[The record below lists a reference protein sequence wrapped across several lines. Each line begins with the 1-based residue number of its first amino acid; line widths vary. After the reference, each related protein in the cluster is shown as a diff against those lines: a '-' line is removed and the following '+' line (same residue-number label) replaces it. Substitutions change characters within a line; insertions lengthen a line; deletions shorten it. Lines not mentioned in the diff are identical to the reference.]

1 MDLRLAVFA
10 HCTEM
15 PTFNEESERP
25 VTIMR
30 PLQDYEEHCLIPLV
44 SKGNRDAF
52 EEVYHRYH
60 TALYQNILRFT
71 KDPTATE
78 DLVQDTFI
86 RFWQKRNSIR
96 ADKSLAGWLFVISY
110 HLSVNWLKRKLVD
123 AKAKK
128 QLTLLSVESDSLS
141 LYEQQMAL
149 LEQAILQLPPQ
160 KRRVLE
166 LCKLQGRSYKEAAQE
181 MNISSHTVKE
191 YLSGAMKVVRDY
203 AVTHPEYKSLAPL
216 LLVLFS

>member
-1 MDLRLAVFA
+1 
-10 HCTEM
+10 
-15 PTFNEESERP
+15 
-25 VTIMR
+25 MR
-30 PLQDYEEHCLIPLV
+30 PLQDYDEHCLIPLV
-44 SKGNRDAF
+44 CKGNRDAF

-60 TALYQNILRFT
+60 AALYQNILRFT
-71 KDPTATE
+71 KDHTVTE

-86 RFWQKRNSIR
+86 RFWQKRSSIR

-110 HLSVNWLKRKLVD
+110 HLSVNWLKHKLVD
-123 AKAKK
+123 AKAKQ
-128 QLTLLSVESDSLS
+128 QLMLLSVESDSLS
-141 LYEQQMAL
+141 LYDQQMAL

-181 MNISSHTVKE
+181 MNISTHTVKE

>member
-1 MDLRLAVFA
+1 
-10 HCTEM
+10 
-15 PTFNEESERP
+15 
-25 VTIMR
+25 MR

-44 SKGNRDAF
+44 CKGNRDAF

-60 TALYQNILRFT
+60 AALYQNILRFT
-71 KDPTATE
+71 KDHTVTE

-86 RFWQKRNSIR
+86 RFWQKRSSIR

-110 HLSVNWLKRKLVD
+110 HLSVNWLKHKLVD
-123 AKAKK
+123 AKAKQ
-128 QLTLLSVESDSLS
+128 QLVLLSVESDSLS
-141 LYEQQMAL
+141 LYDHQMAL

-181 MNISSHTVKE
+181 MNISTHTVKE

>member
-1 MDLRLAVFA
+1 
-10 HCTEM
+10 
-15 PTFNEESERP
+15 
-25 VTIMR
+25 MR

-44 SKGNRDAF
+44 CKGDRGAF

-71 KDPTATE
+71 KDNAATE

-86 RFWQKRNSIR
+86 RFWQKRSSIR

-110 HLSVNWLKRKLVD
+110 HLSVNWLKHKLVD
-123 AKAKK
+123 AKAKQ
-128 QLTLLSVESDSLS
+128 QLMLISVESDSLF
-141 LYEQQMAL
+141 LYDQQMAL

-181 MNISSHTVKE
+181 MNISTHTVKE

>member
-1 MDLRLAVFA
+1 
-10 HCTEM
+10 
-15 PTFNEESERP
+15 
-25 VTIMR
+25 MR

-44 SKGNRDAF
+44 CKGNRDAF

-60 TALYQNILRFT
+60 AALYQNILRFT
-71 KDPTATE
+71 KDHTVTE

-86 RFWQKRNSIR
+86 RFWQKRSSIR

-110 HLSVNWLKRKLVD
+110 HLSVNWLKHKLVD
-123 AKAKK
+123 AKAKQ
-128 QLTLLSVESDSLS
+128 QLVLLSVESDSLS
-141 LYEQQMAL
+141 LYDQQMAL

-181 MNISSHTVKE
+181 MNISTHTVKE

>member
-1 MDLRLAVFA
+1 
-10 HCTEM
+10 
-15 PTFNEESERP
+15 
-25 VTIMR
+25 MR
-30 PLQDYEEHCLIPLV
+30 PLQDYDEHCLIPLV
-44 SKGNRDAF
+44 CKGNRDAF

-60 TALYQNILRFT
+60 AALYQNILRFT
-71 KDPTATE
+71 KDHTVTE

-86 RFWQKRNSIR
+86 RFWQKRSSIR

-110 HLSVNWLKRKLVD
+110 HLSVNWLKHKLVD
-123 AKAKK
+123 AKAKQ
-128 QLTLLSVESDSLS
+128 QLVLLSVESDSLS
-141 LYEQQMAL
+141 LYDHQMAL

-181 MNISSHTVKE
+181 MNISTHTVKE

>member
-1 MDLRLAVFA
+1 
-10 HCTEM
+10 
-15 PTFNEESERP
+15 
-25 VTIMR
+25 MR
-30 PLQDYEEHCLIPLV
+30 PLQDYDEHCLIPLV
-44 SKGNRDAF
+44 CKGNRDAF

-60 TALYQNILRFT
+60 AALYQNILRFT
-71 KDPTATE
+71 KDHTVTE

-86 RFWQKRNSIR
+86 RFWQKRSSIR

-110 HLSVNWLKRKLVD
+110 HLSVNWLKHKLVD
-123 AKAKK
+123 AKAKQ
-128 QLTLLSVESDSLS
+128 QLVLLSVESDSLS
-141 LYEQQMAL
+141 LYDQQMAL

-160 KRRVLE
+160 KRRALE

-181 MNISSHTVKE
+181 MNISTHTVKE

>member
-1 MDLRLAVFA
+1 
-10 HCTEM
+10 
-15 PTFNEESERP
+15 
-25 VTIMR
+25 MR
-30 PLQDYEEHCLIPLV
+30 PLQDYDEHCLIPLV
-44 SKGNRDAF
+44 CKGNRDAF

-60 TALYQNILRFT
+60 AALYQNILRFT
-71 KDPTATE
+71 KDHTVAE

-86 RFWQKRNSIR
+86 RFWQKRSSIR

-110 HLSVNWLKRKLVD
+110 HFSVNWLKHKLVD
-123 AKAKK
+123 AKAKQ
-128 QLTLLSVESDSLS
+128 QLVLLSVESDSLS
-141 LYEQQMAL
+141 LYDQQMAL

-181 MNISSHTVKE
+181 MNISTHTVKE